1 MKKTVKTA
9 KKTINKPLK
18 TAGKPAKKPAAKTT
32 PKTAKPG
39 TKKTVKTSVK
49 PVKKT
54 AKPVVK
60 KESKP
65 EITHIP
71 EVQPVIPE
79 KPETAADSGQD
90 LSLPEGSVY
99 QQTGQRRPLIVFP
112 K

>member
-1 MKKTVKTA
+1 MKKTVKTS
-9 KKTINKPLK
+9 KKTINKPVK
-18 TAGKPAKKPAAKTT
+18 TVSKPAKKPAAKTT
-32 PKTAKPG
+32 SKTAKPG
-39 TKKTVKTSVK
+39 TKKTAKTAVK

-60 KESKP
+60 KETKP

-71 EVQPVIPE
+71 DEQPVIPE
-79 KPETAADSGQD
+79 KPDTAVESGQG